1 MKDINLSDTL
11 PDGSPRYNKLS
22 SGAIVDKTIGRIV
35 TREQSSEQ
43 GRELVSKRWEKYRDA
58 AASAMLKTVR
68 AIDPSIQ
75 TEQEAWGYL
84 YGKQFETLI
93 NSQKP
98 RGDDLVKFG
107 QVVGSMPTL
116 ADAKPQA
123 VESEED
129 SEVVTALKALIEE
142 ITKRVKETPEVIEG
156 NVSDL

>member
-43 GRELVSKRWEKYRDA
+43 GRELVSKRWEKYRES

-93 NSQKP
+93 NSSRP

-116 ADAKPQA
+116 ADARAQTIEP
-123 VESEED
+123 SEED
-129 SEVVTALKALIEE
+129 NKVTTALKGLIAAITKKIEE
-142 ITKRVKETPEVIEG
+142 AQPEIIEG
-156 NVSDL
+156 EVR

>member
-1 MKDINLSDTL
+1 MKDINLSETL
-11 PDGSPRYNKLS
+11 ADGSPRYNKLS

-93 NSQKP
+93 NSDKP

-107 QVVGSMPTL
+107 QVVGSMPTI

-142 ITKRVKETPEVIEG
+142 ITKRVKEAPEVIEG

>member
-35 TREQSSEQ
+35 TREQTSEQ

-58 AASAMLKTVR
+58 AASAMLKTVQ
-68 AIDPSIQ
+68 AIDPSIK

>member
-1 MKDINLSDTL
+1 
-11 PDGSPRYNKLS
+11 
-22 SGAIVDKTIGRIV
+22 
-35 TREQSSEQ
+35 
-43 GRELVSKRWEKYRDA
+43 
-58 AASAMLKTVR
+58 MLKTVQK
-68 AIDPSIQ
+68 IEPSIQ

-84 YGKQFETLI
+84 YGKKFETLI
-93 NSQKP
+93 NSSKP

-142 ITKRVKETPEVIEG
+142 ITKRVKEAPEVIEG

>member
-1 MKDINLSDTL
+1 MKDINLSETL
-11 PDGSPRYNKLS
+11 ADGSPRYNKLS

-58 AASAMLKTVR
+58 AASAMLKTVQ

-142 ITKRVKETPEVIEG
+142 ITKRVKEAPEVIEG

>member
-58 AASAMLKTVR
+58 AASAMLKTVQ

>member
-1 MKDINLSDTL
+1 MKDINLSETL
-11 PDGSPRYNKLS
+11 ADGSPRYNKLS